1 MCPSTGVGLVLL
13 VCLSV
18 LFQRGACFFAPHP
31 SLQRHVSVGRGRRAA
46 EVSNS
51 LPLLSRDPGYSV
63 LFSTEVDETEKK
75 EGVTVT
81 ELGGETKPP
90 AKEKDEEEEEEEDEK
105 PQYSMTPLQRIQ
117 AETLDIDP
125 TDPKWEGLTTEQI
138 RIILEKEKEKFYQ
151 RDTGEYECGS
161 CGYTYREKTGDGR
174 RVPPG
179 TLFKQLPEDWRCP
192 QCRGSKTGFQPI
204 TEEVAGY
211 YENKDYGIGF
221 NTWTANQK
229 SLLIYGGLAFGFT
242 LFMAGYLLQ

>member
-90 AKEKDEEEEEEEDEK
+90 AKEKDEEEEEEEDEDALALAAPPPSPPPSK
-105 PQYSMTPLQRIQ
+105 AVLASAFLCRR
-117 AETLDIDP
+117 LDFLP
-125 TDPKWEGLTTEQI
+125 SNVCF
-138 RIILEKEKEKFYQ
+138 RA
-151 RDTGEYECGS
+151 
-161 CGYTYREKTGDGR
+161 
-174 RVPPG
+174 G
-179 TLFKQLPEDWRCP
+179 T
-192 QCRGSKTGFQPI
+192 
-204 TEEVAGY
+204 A
-211 YENKDYGIGF
+211 
-221 NTWTANQK
+221 
-229 SLLIYGGLAFGFT
+229 
-242 LFMAGYLLQ
+242 